1 MAIPDFQTLSLPLL
15 EFSADGQE
23 HATVDAAEAL
33 ASRFQLTDAERNE
46 KLPSGR
52 QARFAN
58 RVGWSSTIC
67 AKQGCFRRGDVA
79 ASR

>member
-1 MAIPDFQTLSLPLL
+1 MAIPDFQTLLLPLL

-33 ASRFQLTDAERNE
+33 ASRFQLTDAERNGE
-46 KLPSGR
+46 SFRGGR
-52 QARFAN
+52 RLSPIAL
-58 RVGWSSTIC
+58 VGVPLIC

-79 ASR
+79 TSR